1 MKIKQVCELT
11 GLTPRAVRF
20 YTEKGLLPQ
29 GEEKAYGRTLREYTA
44 DDVRTLQ
51 DVMTLRESGFTVQEI
66 LSMQQDPQA
75 IAPLV
80 TARIA
85 SLQKELEN
93 GTAALRCL
101 NTGYPRTSWHSLA
114 QSLRPTGASPLAK
127 PDFSQLED
135 EEEGVLLQMADDPP
149 TPRQKTLRIC
159 LIISAVIL
167 CLLTIGAI
175 RAVVRYCEPVG
186 TITVVS
192 DVQFTS
198 LQPNRATILC
208 VGEHPSPI
216 GDFFRREQSVRVD
229 GIETGAL
236 FEDTTYCCVN
246 LQIEMPRYE
255 AEWRGLLDSQG
266 IFRLEN
272 IEYYTQI
279 APYIT
284 LVDVHAG

>member
-29 GEEKAYGRTLREYTA
+29 GEEKAYGRTMREYTA

-80 TARIA
+80 EARVA
-85 SLQKELEN
+85 ALEKELEN

-101 NTGYPRTSWHSLA
+101 NTGFPRSSWHALA

-135 EEEGVLLQMADDPP
+135 EEEQILLLEEEPPKPNRKVLRFCM
-149 TPRQKTLRIC
+149 
-159 LIISAVIL
+159 IISAVIL
-167 CLLTIGAI
+167 CLLAISPLRTIF
-175 RAVVRYCEPVG
+175 RQYES
-186 TITVVS
+186 VS
-192 DVQFTS
+192 IVFLESEVQFTS
-198 LQPNRATILC
+198 LQPDRVIMIHK
-208 VGEHPSPI
+208 GEFPSMT
-216 GDFFRREQSVRVD
+216 GDLFKREQVVGVD
-229 GIETGAL
+229 GLDTDSL
-236 FEDTTYCCVN
+236 FLHTTYCCVT
-246 LQIEMPRYE
+246 LQIEMPRYK
-255 AEWRGLLDSQG
+255 AEQFGLLDSQG
-266 IFRLEN
+266 IFRLGN
-272 IEYYTQI
+272 IKYYSQI
-279 APYIT
+279 KPYIT